1 MSRRRVQQHGLIGIL
16 LLVTIAVTA
25 VAVFSKNIWGD
36 DSKTYQQKVNREALK
51 QAKAALLEY
60 VEVGSQG
67 QLSGALGTNT
77 AGTSSV
83 ILGRLPCPNQDGNGV
98 SVTPCGTTTYNTA
111 ASVGIHSLGLFPWS
125 TLNTPVLRDASHQCL
140 WYAVDGAFKIS
151 PVTSPLN
158 SDSFGSFSVLQPVKP
173 TDPLLLN
180 TAWPMQLLVG
190 NLSNSA
196 ANSSPDRVVAV
207 IMASGSAGGTQT
219 QTSVGGTTYT
229 CGLTRALSG
238 VPNAE
243 ASAPDF
249 LEYYLS
255 TINNRSLLPSAGG
268 APVANVANPTLTPKG
283 ALKTF
288 ITADIG
294 QEQLNDQMIWITAEE
309 FSRAAT
315 KRVAGILANFINVN
329 YIAFTGSYPPAS
341 TTPGGPCSTTTPRL
355 LQGFIPST
363 CGGRQIIPV
372 SPNRLDPTNDVDLWL
387 GQAHYAVS
395 QHCISG
401 GTVADPCASGTK
413 RIKIDGRTAPAILL
427 MRGRALGGQ
436 TPCPYTVSVNFNSV
450 ANNKIAN
457 CLEGTNGTVV
467 TAAIT
472 AAAATGS
479 YVTDISTIQY
489 SAPNPSSSND
499 YMFQFTRQ

>member
-1 MSRRRVQQHGLIGIL
+1 MSRQHIKQQGLIGIL
-16 LLVTIAVTA
+16 LLVTIAVMA
-25 VAVFSKNIWGD
+25 VAVFSKNIWGE
-36 DSKTYQQKVNREALK
+36 DSRTYQQKVNREALK

-60 VEVGSQG
+60 VEVGSQS
-67 QLSGALGTNT
+67 QLAGALGTNSGGS
-77 AGTSSV
+77 AV

-98 SVTPCGTTTYNTA
+98 SVTPCGTTTFSTA
-111 ASVGIHSLGLFPWS
+111 GIHSLGLFPWS
-125 TLNTPVLRDASHQCL
+125 TLNTPVPRDAAHQCL

-158 SDSFGSFSVLQPVKP
+158 SDSFASFSVVQPVKP
-173 TDPLLLN
+173 TNPSLLN
-180 TAWPMQLLVG
+180 SAWPTQLLAG
-190 NLSNSA
+190 NLSNST

-238 VPNAE
+238 IPNAE
-243 ASAPDF
+243 TSAPDF
-249 LEYYLS
+249 LKFYSS
-255 TINNRSLLPSAGG
+255 TINNQSMLPSTGG
-268 APVANVANPTLTPKG
+268 APVANVANPTLTPIG

-288 ITADIG
+288 ITADID

-315 KRVAGILANFINVN
+315 KRVAGILAYFINTN
-329 YIAFTGSYPPAS
+329 YIAFTGNYPPAS
-341 TTPGGPCSTTTPRL
+341 TTPGGPCSTTTPKL
-355 LQGFIPST
+355 LQGFMPGT
-363 CGGRQIIPV
+363 CGGRQIIPI
-372 SPNRLDPTNDVDLWL
+372 SPNRLDPSNDVDLWL

-395 QHCISG
+395 QNCIAG
-401 GTVADPCASGTK
+401 GTVAHPCVSGTN
-413 RIKIDGRTAPAILL
+413 RVRIDGRTAPAILL

-436 TPCPYTVSVNFNSV
+436 TSCTYTTSVNFNSV
-450 ANNKIAN
+450 TNNTIVN
-457 CLEGTNGTVV
+457 CLEGTNRTVV

-472 AAAATGS
+472 AAAGTGS
-479 YVTDISTIQY
+479 YVTNISTIQY

-499 YMFQFTRQ
+499 YLFQFTLQ

>member
-1 MSRRRVQQHGLIGIL
+1 MSRQRIQQQGLIGIL
-16 LLVTIAVTA
+16 LLVTIAVVA
-25 VAVFSKNIWGD
+25 VAVFSKNIWGE
-36 DSKTYQQKVNREALK
+36 DSKTYQAKVNREALA

-77 AGTSSV
+77 AGTSAV

-111 ASVGIHSLGLFPWS
+111 GIHSLGLFPWS
-125 TLNTPVLRDASHQCL
+125 TLNTPVPRDASHQCL
-140 WYAVDGAFKIS
+140 WYAVDGAFKIN
-151 PVTSPLN
+151 PTTSPLN
-158 SDSFGSFSVLQPVKP
+158 SDSFGSFSVIQPVKP
-173 TDPLLLN
+173 TDPSLLN
-180 TAWPMQLLVG
+180 TAWPTQLLAG

-243 ASAPDF
+243 TSAPDF
-249 LEYYLS
+249 LKYYSS
-255 TINNRSLLPSAGG
+255 TINNQSLLPAAGG
-268 APVANVANPTLTPKG
+268 APVANVANPALTPKD

-294 QEQLNDQMIWITAEE
+294 QEQLNDQIVWITAEE

-315 KRVAGILANFINVN
+315 KRVAGILANFINTN
-329 YIAFTGSYPPAS
+329 YIAFTGNYPPAS
-341 TTPGGPCSTTTPRL
+341 TTPGGPCSTTTPKL
-355 LQGFIPST
+355 LQGFIPGT
-363 CGGRQIIPV
+363 CGGRQIIPIT
-372 SPNRLDPTNDVDLWL
+372 PNRLDPSNDIDLWL

-401 GTVADPCASGTK
+401 GTITHPCASGTK
-413 RIKIDGRTAPAILL
+413 RVKIDGRTAPAILL

-436 TPCPYTVSVNFNSV
+436 TACMYTGSVNFNSV
-450 ANNKIAN
+450 ANNTIVN
-457 CLEGTNGTVV
+457 CLEGTNRTVV

-472 AAAATGS
+472 AAAGTGS

-499 YMFQFTRQ
+499 YMFQFTLQ

>member
-1 MSRRRVQQHGLIGIL
+1 MSRQRIKQRGLIGVL
-16 LLVTIAVTA
+16 LLVTIAVVA

-36 DSKTYQQKVNREALK
+36 DSRTYQQKVNREALK
-51 QAKAALLEY
+51 QAKAALLDY

-67 QLSGALGTNT
+67 QLSGALGTSTSGT
-77 AGTSSV
+77 AV

-98 SVTPCGTTTYNTA
+98 SENPNCGIGTAYKTT
-111 ASVGIHSLGLFPWS
+111 GQHSLGLFPWS
-125 TLNTPVLRDASHQCL
+125 TLNVAAPRDASHQCL

-151 PVTSPLN
+151 PATSPLN
-158 SDSFGSFSVLQPVKP
+158 SDSFGSFSIIQPVKP
-173 TDPLLLN
+173 TNPALLSA
-180 TAWPMQLLVG
+180 AWPTQLLAG

-229 CGLTRALSG
+229 CGLTRSLSG
-238 VPNAE
+238 VPHAE
-243 ASAPDF
+243 TSAPDF
-249 LEYYLS
+249 LKYYSS
-255 TINNRSLLPSAGG
+255 TVNNQSLLPSTGG
-268 APVANVANPTLTPKG
+268 APIANVANPTLTPIG

-294 QEQLNDQMIWITAEE
+294 QEQLNDQVVWITAEE

-315 KRVAGILANFINVN
+315 KRVAGILAHLINTN
-329 YIAFTGSYPPAS
+329 YIAFTGNYPPAS
-341 TTPGGPCSTTTPRL
+341 TTPGGPCSTTSPRL
-355 LQGFIPST
+355 LQGFIPGT
-363 CGGRQIIPV
+363 CGGRQIIPI
-372 SPNRLDPTNDVDLWL
+372 SPNRLDPSNDIDLWL

-395 QHCISG
+395 QHCIAG
-401 GTVADPCASGTK
+401 GTIVHPCASGTK
-413 RIKIDGRTAPAILL
+413 RVNIGGSTAPAILL
-427 MRGRALGGQ
+427 MRGRALSGQ
-436 TPCPYTVSVNFNSV
+436 TPCAYTASVNFSSV
-450 ANNKIAN
+450 ASNTIVN
-457 CLEGTNGTVV
+457 CLEGTNRTVV
-467 TAAIT
+467 TSAIT

-499 YMFQFTRQ
+499 YMFQFTLQ